1 MIFYLSVISILS
13 SSIFQDK
20 IWERMCLKIMILNLK
35 KMTRIETSKKQIG
48 PTLLS
53 AGLEHFRKIIKYILT
68 INSSYLW
75 C

>member
-1 MIFYLSVISILS
+1 
-13 SSIFQDK
+13 
-20 IWERMCLKIMILNLK
+20 MCLKIMILNLK
-35 KMTRIETSKKQIG
+35 KMTRIKTSKKQIG

-53 AGLEHFRKIIKYILT
+53 AGLENFRKIIKYILT

>member
-35 KMTRIETSKKQIG
+35 KMTRIKTSKKQIG